1 MFARFLPALLFLP
14 IAALAAPVDFA
25 RDVLPILS
33 DACFHCH
40 GPDEKKRE
48 AELRLD
54 TKEGLYR
61 TVDGVTVVAPGKP
74 EVSDLVVRI
83 TSKDPDEVMPP
94 PKANRT
100 LKPDQIETLKR
111 WVAEGAPFG
120 RHWSFEPMKRFAAG
134 SIDGFVHERLQKE
147 GLTLAPE
154 ADRERLIRRVSFDLT
169 GLPPTPAEADAFLP
183 DQSSNAYE
191 KVVDRL

>member
-1 MFARFLPALLFLP
+1 MVKTMLARFLPALLLP
-14 IAALAAPVDFA
+14 IAVTAAPVDFA

-33 DACFHCH
+33 DACFHCL

-48 AELRLD
+48 KELRLD

-74 EVSDLVVRI
+74 EASDLVVRI
-83 TSKDPDEVMPP
+83 TSKDRDEVMPP

-100 LKPDQIETLKR
+100 LKPEQIEVLKR

-120 RHWSFEPMKRFAAG
+120 KHWAFE
-134 SIDGFVHERLQKE
+134 
-147 GLTLAPE
+147 
-154 ADRERLIRRVSFDLT
+154 
-169 GLPPTPAEADAFLP
+169 
-183 DQSSNAYE
+183 
-191 KVVDRL
+191 